1 MADRSEDL
9 KRVPLFSDL
18 NKRQLKRIG
27 SDFRERSF
35 KPGTSVVRQG
45 EMSGI
50 GFFVITA
57 GEASVAV
64 DGRDVATLGPGDHFG
79 ELALIS
85 ERTRAATV
93 TAETRLECLEITF
106 WDFRRIAKA
115 NPDITWKL
123 LQQVAGLLIDERL
136 GRAQAFV
143 HGSGRV

>member
-1 MADRSEDL
+1 MADRSDDL

-57 GEASVAV
+57 GDASVTV
-64 DGRDVATLGPGDHFG
+64 DGREVATLGPGDHFG

-106 WDFRRIAKA
+106 WDFRRIAKD

>member
-1 MADRSEDL
+1 VADRSEDL

-106 WDFRRIAKA
+106 WDFRRIAKD

>member
-106 WDFRRIAKA
+106 WDFRRIAKD